1 MWCDLVIHFQT
12 KVVVPPTVQRVPSKD
27 VKDVYTY
34 GPWGGAGGTVFDDST
49 YDGIRQIRVK
59 RNVAIVSI
67 KVCYDFKGEA
77 VWGSKNGGSGSF
89 KKDLVSKTKFKVSPT
104 FLVFMLSRYIC

>member
-1 MWCDLVIHFQT
+1 M
-12 KVVVPPTVQRVPSKD
+12 VVPPTVQRVPSKD
-27 VKDVYTY
+27 VKDVYSY

-89 KKDLVSKTKFKVSPT
+89 KKDLVSNIILRFCIL
-104 FLVFMLSRYIC
+104 FLIYFV